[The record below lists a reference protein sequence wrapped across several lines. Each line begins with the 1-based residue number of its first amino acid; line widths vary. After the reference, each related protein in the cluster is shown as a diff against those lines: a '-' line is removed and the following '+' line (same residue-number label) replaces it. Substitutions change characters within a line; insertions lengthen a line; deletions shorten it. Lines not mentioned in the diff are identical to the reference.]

1 MLITVISFLHINII
15 YKYYHPKSTI
25 SVDTIFCFVMGFYYS
40 FFKLYLNN
48 FIMKNDRNYFGIVL
62 VFILL
67 YYKFSILYNL
77 IRNIYVISIKNCA
90 FTIIIILIT
99 MKIKINNDF
108 LNLLNKHSFS
118 IFLLQRVVMLHI
130 CKRNFLRNNVFI
142 KFFFEFILVIFISI
156 LFDNYFSYI
165 EKSFKYISSKSHKDN
180 YNNNNNKILKEEII
194 LFKNIDF

>member
-1 MLITVISFLHINII
+1 
-15 YKYYHPKSTI
+15 
-25 SVDTIFCFVMGFYYS
+25 
-40 FFKLYLNN
+40 
-48 FIMKNDRNYFGIVL
+48 
-62 VFILL
+62 
-67 YYKFSILYNL
+67 
-77 IRNIYVISIKNCA
+77 
-90 FTIIIILIT
+90 

-165 EKSFKYISSKSHKDN
+165 EKSFKYISSKSQKDN
-180 YNNNNNKILKEEII
+180 YNNNNKILKEEII
-194 LFKNIDF
+194 LFKNIDFYNSIKYNIKEKNKLIFINIFIKIQPTFH